1 MLEASEDASHPKML
15 DAYAGASMSL
25 RFCQQVAVFG
35 GGGFKMPTTI
45 RTDSNGVVL
54 ATRNGGVT
62 SRNRHFEKFLR
73 LGRLHYEDNISSPEF
88 VPTSDQCA
96 DIWTKAL
103 DKTTFLKH
111 RAKLVR

>member
-1 MLEASEDASHPKML
+1 
-15 DAYAGASMSL
+15 
-25 RFCQQVAVFG
+25 
-35 GGGFKMPTTI
+35 MPTTI
-45 RTDSNGVVL
+45 CTDSNGGVL

>member
-1 MLEASEDASHPKML
+1 MPVRASPVPGLGRGQSHFSQP
-15 DAYAGASMSL
+15 G
-25 RFCQQVAVFG
+25 
-35 GGGFKMPTTI
+35 
-45 RTDSNGVVL
+45 
-54 ATRNGGVT
+54 
-62 SRNRHFEKFLR
+62 HFEKFLR

-111 RAKLVR
+111 RAKLVRWLIY

>member
-1 MLEASEDASHPKML
+1 MLESSEDASHPKML
-15 DAYAGASMSL
+15 DTFYGH
-25 RFCQQVAVFG
+25 G
-35 GGGFKMPTTI
+35 GGLARCPLTTI

-73 LGRLHYEDNISSPEF
+73 LALGRLHYEDNISSPEF

>member
-1 MLEASEDASHPKML
+1 MWPIGRLIMLMIMLMKGRTATDA
-15 DAYAGASMSL
+15 
-25 RFCQQVAVFG
+25 
-35 GGGFKMPTTI
+35 
-45 RTDSNGVVL
+45 SNGVVL

-62 SRNRHFEKFLR
+62 SRNWHFEKFLR

>member
-1 MLEASEDASHPKML
+1 MSFGFASRSLSLAEAGWQDAHS
-15 DAYAGASMSL
+15 
-25 RFCQQVAVFG
+25 
-35 GGGFKMPTTI
+35 TTI

-73 LGRLHYEDNISSPEF
+73 LALGRLHYEDNMSSPEF

-103 DKTTFLKH
+103 DKTTFHPQAPSQARPLIH
-111 RAKLVR
+111 